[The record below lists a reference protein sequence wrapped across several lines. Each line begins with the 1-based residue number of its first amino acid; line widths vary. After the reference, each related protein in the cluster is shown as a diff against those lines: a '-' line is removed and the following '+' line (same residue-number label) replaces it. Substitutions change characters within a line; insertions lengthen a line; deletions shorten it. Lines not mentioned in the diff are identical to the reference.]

1 VSISS
6 DSNTIIESESLPQV
20 ANQKTIDW
28 GKDNSQ
34 MVLIPAG
41 PDTESF
47 YMDKYEVTN
56 AQYRKFMEATGHR
69 EPEDWDNDVFNQ
81 PDQPVVGVSWN
92 DAVAYTK
99 WVGKRLPTEKEWEYA
114 ARGGLVGQCLYPW
127 GDKEP
132 DGSQGNYADKNA
144 DQILRQMDKT
154 FDWADMTIDDGYAWC
169 APVGSYPPNG
179 YGLYDMAGN
188 VCEWCQDVYNE
199 NPSGP
204 SRGEIRVL
212 RGGSWNHNSYN
223 LRVDNRNLNYANNWS
238 NHFGFRCVSGSN

>member
-1 VSISS
+1 LAGVSISS

-114 ARGGLVGQCLYPW
+114 A
-127 GDKEP
+127 
-132 DGSQGNYADKNA
+132 
-144 DQILRQMDKT
+144 
-154 FDWADMTIDDGYAWC
+154 
-169 APVGSYPPNG
+169 
-179 YGLYDMAGN
+179 
-188 VCEWCQDVYNE
+188 
-199 NPSGP
+199 
-204 SRGEIRVL
+204 
-212 RGGSWNHNSYN
+212 
-223 LRVDNRNLNYANNWS
+223 
-238 NHFGFRCVSGSN
+238 